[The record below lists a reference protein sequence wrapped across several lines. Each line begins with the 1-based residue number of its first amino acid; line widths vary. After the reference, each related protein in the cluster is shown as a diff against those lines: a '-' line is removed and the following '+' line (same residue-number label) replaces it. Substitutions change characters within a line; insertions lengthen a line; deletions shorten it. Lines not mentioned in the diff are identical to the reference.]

1 MSDTGARVLEAVQ
14 AEDAKQILRALH
26 DRGGEVARAVEEEV
40 DRIYGGADDAEEI
53 ASDAL
58 ARLESIDVEDLWDR
72 SGKRADGTYVEPA
85 EESYVML
92 REAIAPYVA
101 RMEDHLEDGDL
112 EEADAMLRGV
122 ALGLYRFSRQSSTTF
137 RDWARDDPSIV
148 LEEAL
153 RRWRGRRGGSAARR
167 ETEEWLRERLP
178 EWEWV
183 RSES

>member
-1 MSDTGARVLEAVQ
+1 MSDSGARVLEAVQ

-40 DRIYGGADDAEEI
+40 DRIYGGVDDSEEI
-53 ASDAL
+53 ASDVL
-58 ARLESIDVEDLWDR
+58 RRLESIDVEDLWDR

-92 REAIAPYVA
+92 REAIAPYVG
-101 RMEDHLEDGDL
+101 RMEDHLEGGDL

-148 LEEAL
+148 LEEVL
-153 RRWRGRRGGSAARR
+153 NRWEENRDGGEGRR
-167 ETEEWLRERLP
+167 ETEEWLSENLP

-183 RSES
+183 APDS